1 MITFEEI
8 LYWLREK
15 SPERLNE
22 LWRRADRTRQ
32 EQVGDAVHLRGLV
45 ELSNH
50 CRRNCLYCGIRVSH
64 KTVSRYRLT
73 LEEVL
78 ECAKKAADFH
88 YGTLVIQAGEDLK
101 FDEAFITEMIRE
113 IKARYPLAIT
123 LSLGE
128 RSESEWIRW
137 HEAGANRYL
146 LRFETSNN
154 LLFRAIHPVSPDSG
168 GRFGDRIAMLRTLRE
183 IGYEIGSGVMIG
195 IPGQSVTDLACDI
208 DLFRQL
214 DLDMIGCG
222 PFLPHPETPLGNLR
236 QDGNEWV
243 SRILD
248 QNGLPAFRFPV
259 AEEPVTGTN
268 EMTFKVYA
276 LTRLVCPQANI
287 PSTTA
292 VVTLGGKE
300 GRLNGLCRGAN
311 VIMPNL
317 TPTKYR
323 MLYEI
328 YPDKAA
334 SFESA
339 EETHQKALENIRAIG
354 RFPGSG
360 PGGRVRGDQKEEIP
374 KI

>member
-32 EQVGDAVHLRGLV
+32 EQVGDAIHLRGLV

-50 CRRNCLYCGIRVSH
+50 CRRNCLYCGIRASH

-73 LEEVL
+73 REEVL

-168 GRFGDRIAMLRTLRE
+168 GRFGDRIAMLKTLRL
-183 IGYEIGSGVMIG
+183 
-195 IPGQSVTDLACDI
+195 VT
-208 DLFRQL
+208 
-214 DLDMIGCG
+214 
-222 PFLPHPETPLGNLR
+222 
-236 QDGNEWV
+236 V
-243 SRILD
+243 S
-248 QNGLPAFRFPV
+248 
-259 AEEPVTGTN
+259 
-268 EMTFKVYA
+268 TF
-276 LTRLVCPQANI
+276 
-287 PSTTA
+287 
-292 VVTLGGKE
+292 
-300 GRLNGLCRGAN
+300 
-311 VIMPNL
+311 
-317 TPTKYR
+317 
-323 MLYEI
+323 
-328 YPDKAA
+328 
-334 SFESA
+334 
-339 EETHQKALENIRAIG
+339 
-354 RFPGSG
+354 
-360 PGGRVRGDQKEEIP
+360 
-374 KI
+374 